1 MPTIWHFLTNNGQSL
16 LKKPETFFLAFF
28 YFLDLAPTKPKLS
41 MPQKSNPT
49 YFIILAF
56 TLFSMNAFSQTKI
69 NHFAVYAKDLKESSQ
84 FYEEVVGLTP
94 IDEPFK
100 DGLHA
105 WYSIG
110 YGLSM
115 HLIEREKPWKEP
127 VIDKTNHLCFSVEN
141 LEEFIEKLARYNIPF
156 EDAVDN
162 KGKINI
168 RPDGIRQIYIQDP
181 NGYWIEINDEY

>member
-1 MPTIWHFLTNNGQSL
+1 MHQ
-16 LKKPETFFLAFF
+16 TFSRACF
-28 YFLDLAPTKPKLS
+28 T
-41 MPQKSNPT
+41 
-49 YFIILAF
+49 ILAF
-56 TLFSMNAFSQTKI
+56 ILFSMNAFSQTKI
-69 NHFAVYAKDLKESSQ
+69 NHFAVYAKDLKESAH

-105 WYSIG
+105 WYAIG

-127 VIDKTNHLCFSVEN
+127 LIDKTNHLCFSVED
-141 LEEFIEKLARYNIPF
+141 LEAFIEKLAHHDIPF

>member
-1 MPTIWHFLTNNGQSL
+1 MRQKTMAQKIYLSTWITL
-16 LKKPETFFLAFF
+16 LVL
-28 YFLDLAPTKPKLS
+28 
-41 MPQKSNPT
+41 
-49 YFIILAF
+49 I
-56 TLFSMNAFSQTKI
+56 SMNGYSQTKI

-84 FYEEVVGLTP
+84 FYEDIVGLKT
-94 IDEPFK
+94 IEEPFK

-105 WYSIG
+105 WYDIG
-110 YGLSM
+110 LGLSM

-127 VIDKTNHLCFSVEN
+127 LIDKTNHLCFSVED
-141 LEEFIEKLARYNIPF
+141 LDAFIKKLVANDIPF

-168 RPDGIRQIYIQDP
+168 RPDGVRQIYIQDP

>member
-1 MPTIWHFLTNNGQSL
+1 MHQ
-16 LKKPETFFLAFF
+16 TFSRACF
-28 YFLDLAPTKPKLS
+28 T
-41 MPQKSNPT
+41 
-49 YFIILAF
+49 ILAF
-56 TLFSMNAFSQTKI
+56 ILLSMNAFSQTKI
-69 NHFAVYAKDLKESSQ
+69 NHFAVYAKDLKESAH

-105 WYSIG
+105 WYAIG

-127 VIDKTNHLCFSVEN
+127 LINKTNHLCFSVED
-141 LEEFIEKLARYNIPF
+141 LEAFIEKLAHHDIPF

>member
-1 MPTIWHFLTNNGQSL
+1 MNKKSIIPSVTIL
-16 LKKPETFFLAFF
+16 LI
-28 YFLDLAPTKPKLS
+28 
-41 MPQKSNPT
+41 
-49 YFIILAF
+49 FI
-56 TLFSMNAFSQTKI
+56 SMNAYSQTKI
-69 NHFAVYAKDLKESSQ
+69 NHFAVYAKDLKESSK
-84 FYEEVVGLTP
+84 FYEEVVGLSA

-105 WYSIG
+105 WYDVG

-127 VIDKTNHLCFSVEN
+127 VIDKTNHLCFSVED
-141 LEEFIEKLARYNIPF
+141 LEGFIEKLDRHDIPF